1 MENIQIRNA
10 TLKDLPKL
18 TEFFIDAY
26 GTNTIFKSEEFLKY
40 YFNAINNEPLSN
52 NIIAVNKDNK
62 IVSHYGGLNT
72 NLKIRDKVYQLIWG
86 VSAFTLNEY
95 RGKGINS
102 KIVEKLVNDNQING
116 VIGFTK
122 STADFYKKINYNIF
136 DYNRFIRFILILNQ
150 EKTLRTSKFI
160 NNNVDI
166 ITECNVSKYDISQCI
181 EITKENICNY
191 EFDLETDFTI
201 ITATSRDVAYLKR
214 RFLNNPFI
222 KYKLYGHYEDSK
234 IKAYIALREENL
246 EPLGYKVTRIIDIYG
261 DQKVIQGL
269 LYQMYSKAKLLDHIY
284 IDFTMIGTIYNKE
297 LQGFGF
303 TKLENEGCCILP
315 QVTSPITERPN
326 LEYIGF
332 QSKLNQSDVDKL
344 TINNVYFTRADSD
357 RDRLVNFSQLKKS

>member
-1 MENIQIRNA
+1 MALLKVLQI
-10 TLKDLPKL
+10 
-18 TEFFIDAY
+18 FI
-26 GTNTIFKSEEFLKY
+26 
-40 YFNAINNEPLSN
+40 
-52 NIIAVNKDNK
+52 
-62 IVSHYGGLNT
+62 
-72 NLKIRDKVYQLIWG
+72 
-86 VSAFTLNEY
+86 
-95 RGKGINS
+95 
-102 KIVEKLVNDNQING
+102 
-116 VIGFTK
+116 
-122 STADFYKKINYNIF
+122 KINYNIF

>member
-122 STADFYKKINYNIF
+122 STADFYKN
-136 DYNRFIRFILILNQ
+136 
-150 EKTLRTSKFI
+150 
-160 NNNVDI
+160 
-166 ITECNVSKYDISQCI
+166 
-181 EITKENICNY
+181 
-191 EFDLETDFTI
+191 
-201 ITATSRDVAYLKR
+201 
-214 RFLNNPFI
+214 
-222 KYKLYGHYEDSK
+222 KL
-234 IKAYIALREENL
+234 
-246 EPLGYKVTRIIDIYG
+246 
-261 DQKVIQGL
+261 
-269 LYQMYSKAKLLDHIY
+269 
-284 IDFTMIGTIYNKE
+284 
-297 LQGFGF
+297 
-303 TKLENEGCCILP
+303 
-315 QVTSPITERPN
+315 
-326 LEYIGF
+326 
-332 QSKLNQSDVDKL
+332 
-344 TINNVYFTRADSD
+344 
-357 RDRLVNFSQLKKS
+357 